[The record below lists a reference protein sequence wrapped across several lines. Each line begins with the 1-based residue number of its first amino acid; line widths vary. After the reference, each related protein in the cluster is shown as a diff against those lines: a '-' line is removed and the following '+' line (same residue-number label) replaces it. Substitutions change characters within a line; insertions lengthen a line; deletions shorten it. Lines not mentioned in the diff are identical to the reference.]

1 MAGAVSFT
9 RIVTRPE
16 PVTDA
21 ALRKVREDI
30 ADAFGSIAVKQI
42 QGTIWA
48 MSRFKKTT
56 GKSTRAWVYKVE
68 PGAKALII
76 YNLAVNRYGTNYPKF
91 VHLAGKPKTD
101 RLMLEVER
109 YAQEDLAKRMG
120 RALAY
125 AGIKARKE
133 GRLVSK
139 TEVLSG

>member
-1 MAGAVSFT
+1 MASVSFT
-9 RIVTRPE
+9 RIVTKPE

-21 ALRKVREDI
+21 ALRKVRQDVT
-30 ADAFGSIAVKQI
+30 DAFGQIAVKEI

-48 MSRFKKTT
+48 MSRFKKAT

-68 PGAKALII
+68 AGAKALII

-91 VHLAGKPKTD
+91 VHLAGRPRAD
-101 RLMLEVER
+101 RLMLEVEK
-109 YAQEDLAKRMG
+109 YAQLDLAKRIG

-133 GRLVSK
+133 GRLVTT
-139 TEVLSG
+139 TEVISG

>member
-48 MSRFKKTT
+48 MSRFKRTT
-56 GKSTRAWVYKVE
+56 GKSTRAWIYKVE

-133 GRLVSK
+133 GRLISK